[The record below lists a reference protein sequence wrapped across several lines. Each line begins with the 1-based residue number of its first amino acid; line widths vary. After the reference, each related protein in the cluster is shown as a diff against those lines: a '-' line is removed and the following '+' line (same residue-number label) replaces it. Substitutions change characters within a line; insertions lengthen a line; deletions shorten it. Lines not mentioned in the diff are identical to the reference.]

1 MDNDAKMILDD
12 TISFCRRD
20 GVDTRLVN
28 MLLQSVPLEL
38 TDDSLTIEA
47 PSRFAYSYLMK
58 QRAVIERY
66 LEEIAFCPL
75 TLHITTPQEVTGGA
89 APEAASSPA
98 HQVPPAVPVRVS
110 AQPAAST
117 SIPVP
122 APVFAPVQDASGE
135 NTKVTVTNTLS
146 PEAFR
151 RMAASMSG
159 HPVAAAAPAQ
169 PAAQAPSA
177 NEQPA
182 HAQAI
187 HSKFTFEN
195 FVYGDENK
203 HAYQSAVRFAAMA
216 EEPGSCTSLFIY
228 GNSGLGKTHLLL
240 AIKNYLNENK
250 PYIRVK
256 YANSQAYI
264 DDFINEVAIQKTEG
278 RAILRD
284 YHDADVLIID
294 DIQNIIGKTASIEY
308 FFRLMDEFIRDNKK
322 VVIASDRAPKKL
334 GMDER
339 LTSRFNAGMLCL
351 VSEPGFEMKYTILKR
366 YYENTVLPAA
376 QGHTDVDDSLLG
388 SIRSGGGHLT
398 DEQLRH
404 MAEISGTNIRE
415 LESFCERC
423 AGDSFEKEQTGS
435 ELTAEDIDRIANE
448 YFDTAHKKIHV
459 DTVQSV
465 VEEFYHVSHE
475 DLIGPRRPANIAF
488 ARHVAVYL
496 AMDMCE
502 MTTPMVGAEFG
513 GRDHSTVINSIR
525 VIERKLKEDR
535 GLVEDLQ
542 TLRNKIMLKS

>member
-75 TLHITTPQEVTGGA
+75 TLRITTPQEVTGGA

-98 HQVPPAVPVRVS
+98 HQAPAAVPVRES

-159 HPVAAAAPAQ
+159 RSVTATAPAQ
-169 PAAQAPSA
+169 PTVQALAA
-177 NEQPA
+177 NEHPA
-182 HAQAI
+182 HTQAI

-435 ELTAEDIDRIANE
+435 ELTAEDIDHIANE